1 MTETMS
7 AERAGT
13 ETVGW
18 DVDAAVATITLNRP
32 QARNALTAGM
42 KDELLAAVRR
52 AADDQAV
59 RAVILTGAGGAFCA
73 GQDLKEHGEIMDGA
87 GELTGTVRRHYNPI
101 ITTLMTM
108 PKPVVAAVNGS
119 AAGAG
124 ASLAFACDFRV
135 AARRASFLM
144 AFARV
149 GLAADSGASW
159 TLQRLVG
166 AARATELLMLAE
178 PLGAEQALA
187 AGLVTAVVDDG
198 ELTTAAAALAAK
210 LAAGPTAAYAG
221 LKDQL
226 QYAATHGLA
235 ESLDHEAQVQA
246 RLGETADHRAATQ
259 AFLRKEQPRYTGR

>member
-1 MTETMS
+1 MS
-7 AERAGT
+7 AELAGNDS
-13 ETVGW
+13 VGW
-18 DVDAAVATITLNRP
+18 GVDGAVATITLNRP

-42 KDELLAAVRR
+42 KDALLEAVHR
-52 AADDQAV
+52 AADDPAV

-73 GQDLKEHGEIMDGA
+73 GQDLKEHGEILASGD
-87 GELTGTVRRHYNPI
+87 ELTGTVRRHYNPI
-101 ITTLMTM
+101 ITSLMTM
-108 PKPVVAAVNGS
+108 PKPVIAAINGS

-144 AFARV
+144 AFVRV

-159 TLQRLVG
+159 TLQRLAG

-187 AGLVTAVVDDG
+187 AGLLTSVVDDDD
-198 ELTTAAAALAAK
+198 LAAAAAGLAAK

-235 ESLDHEAQVQA
+235 ESLEHEAQVQA
-246 RLGETADHRAATQ
+246 RLGETADHQAATQ
-259 AFLRKEQPRYTGR
+259 AFLRKQQPVFEGR